1 MILIQLCL
9 ELISTLCPGAL
20 SSLRIPTTSIDYD
33 YNKKTKQDPFNF
45 ETDTTLIV
53 QKNNNS
59 NNYKDLENQVI
70 SSDNNI
76 SGAEK
81 AKCAEV
87 AANIAIDVLK
97 MESEGIKA
105 FKQGHVLM
113 AEAAAAT
120 AKTARTLSTSTVSD
134 SYMMEELGN
143 SC

>member
-1 MILIQLCL
+1 ML
-9 ELISTLCPGAL
+9 TL
-20 SSLRIPTTSIDYD
+20 
-33 YNKKTKQDPFNF
+33 
-45 ETDTTLIV
+45 
-53 QKNNNS
+53 
-59 NNYKDLENQVI
+59 YKALENQVI

-105 FKQGHVLM
+105 VKQGHVLM
-113 AEAAAAT
+113 AEAAAAA

-134 SYMMEELGN
+134 SDMIEELEN
-143 SC
+143 RCSWLFFFNNPKDRKSTTFLKEHTINNHKEKTIPERSL